1 MDNKWIKRI
10 EVKGGYITFDL
21 SKPGNLNQLSKV
33 ILEAS
38 QEAVNGRRE
47 EEIINSRGFCHKVA
61 GEFDRIF
68 GQEACLKTFGTSV
81 PTIKQFE
88 EFTDKFGLLIDQWI
102 KEK

>member
-1 MDNKWIKRI
+1 MADERKRLLI
-10 EVKGGYITFDL
+10 
-21 SKPGNLNQLSKV
+21 PGDFV
-33 ILEAS
+33 IRL
-38 QEAVNGRRE
+38 R
-47 EEIINSRGFCHKVA
+47 